1 MSKILVSLFSATG
14 TTRKV
19 AEEICKV
26 ENGDL
31 YEIVPETPYT
41 KQDLDYTVKDSRSNV
56 EMADE
61 SSRPAFV
68 KKCDSIA
75 DYDTVFVGFPV
86 WWGREPSII
95 DTFLEA
101 YDFSGKTIIPFLS
114 HGGYGP
120 AGTLASIEKAA
131 PGADVEKNVLALAGG
146 REMNSARQAVSN
158 WLRELRQIRQARSA
172 RA

>member
-1 MSKILVSLFSATG
+1 MSKVLVSFFSATG

-31 YEIVPETPYT
+31 YEIVPKTPYT

-68 KKCDSIA
+68 KNVTASPTTTPSLSVSRSGGAESQASSTPSWKPMTS
-75 DYDTVFVGFPV
+75 PV
-86 WWGREPSII
+86 RRS
-95 DTFLEA
+95 F
-101 YDFSGKTIIPFLS
+101 
-114 HGGYGP
+114 
-120 AGTLASIEKAA
+120 
-131 PGADVEKNVLALAGG
+131 
-146 REMNSARQAVSN
+146 
-158 WLRELRQIRQARSA
+158 RSA
-172 RA
+172 LPVAVMSKRQPSTSKASSMKTSPSKKANA

>member
-1 MSKILVSLFSATG
+1 MSKVLVSFFSATG

-101 YDFSGKTIIPFLS
+101 YDFSGKAIVLFATSGSSDIGTEAPARAAEI
-114 HGGYGP
+114 
-120 AGTLASIEKAA
+120 AGTAVKGSKRFSANASGDELKAW
-131 PGADVEKNVLALAGG
+131 AG
-146 REMNSARQAVSN
+146 QY
-158 WLRELRQIRQARSA
+158 LK
-172 RA
+172 